1 MKKLTIFVSAL
12 TLTTSMFAQ
21 DLTSKK
27 GENYL
32 PETGDWAIGIDANP
46 FLNYFGNFIGGNG
59 DGNDN
64 VAPSFNFQNANQ
76 TIIGKYFV
84 SEKMAYRGALRIGM
98 VSNKQV
104 NVVDNRNDDNGVV
117 LYPNIPATVENTGK
131 FSRTN
136 IGLTGGLEWRKG
148 TTRLQGFYGGEFG
161 IMLGGTKGK
170 YEYGN
175 QLNQNLAPG
184 FNVDVDAV
192 DGFDQDGI
200 AGDENMMNDTY
211 NNPARALESK
221 TSMFGLGVR
230 GFIGVEYF
238 VLPKLSVGGEF
249 GWGLVMM
256 SNKATFTTESEGI
269 VNGNE
274 TKGEQTPEAGKTSS
288 FGIDTDNNNTLFG
301 NAAQLRI
308 VFHF

>member
-32 PETGDWAIGIDANP
+32 PETGDWAIGVDANP
-46 FLNYFGNFIGGNG
+46 FLNYFGNFIGG
-59 DGNDN
+59 DGFN
-64 VAPSFNFQNANQ
+64 VAPTFNFQNIHQ

-98 VSNKQV
+98 NSDKQV
-104 NVVDNRNDDNGVV
+104 NIVDNRGDDDGLVF
-117 LYPNIPATVENTGK
+117 YPNIPPTVENTGK
-131 FSRTN
+131 WSKN
-136 IGLTGGLEWRKG
+136 MIGLTGGLEWRKG

-175 QLNQNLAPG
+175 QLNQNAT
-184 FNVDVDAV
+184 FNINVDAAA
-192 DGFDQDGI
+192 DGFDQDGL
-200 AGDENMMNDTY
+200 AGDENIVAGVGAVNGD
-211 NNPARALESK
+211 ARVLESK
-221 TSMFGLGVR
+221 NSMFGLGLR

-256 SNKATFTTESEGI
+256 SNKSSMTSESEGTDGG
-269 VNGNE
+269 GNE
-274 TKGEQTPEAGKTSS
+274 VKGEQTEEVGKTST